1 MSRHH
6 GTDPRRPILSPRNPT
21 DVHARAESRDRGLR
35 RVRTTTGWITVA
47 SAAGAVVLAG
57 GYAQAMPGKTAT
69 AAPAA
74 VPAHAGA
81 TTKPSAASS
90 AGSGSGSSSS
100 APSAASTAPTTQAP
114 STQAPATRAPAL
126 QPPTQV
132 PTTAAST
139 AQTTSGG
146 S

>member
-1 MSRHH
+1 M
-6 GTDPRRPILSPRNPT
+6 SPRTT
-21 DVHARAESRDRGLR
+21 DSSRDRAEARDRGLR
-35 RVRTTTGWITVA
+35 RVRTATGWITVV

-57 GYAQAMPGKTAT
+57 GYAQALPGKTAS

-74 VPAHAGA
+74 VPAHAGSRSAPSSAA
-81 TTKPSAASS
+81 TTAPAAQ
-90 AGSGSGSSSS
+90 APQSSS
-100 APSAASTAPTTQAP
+100 APAL
-114 STQAPATRAPAL
+114 QAPA
-126 QPPTQV
+126 QV

>member
-1 MSRHH
+1 LSRRI
-6 GTDPRRPILSPRNPT
+6 TDSSRDRT
-21 DVHARAESRDRGLR
+21 EARDRGLR
-35 RVRTTTGWITVA
+35 RVRTATGWITVA
-47 SAAGAVVLAG
+47 STAGAVVLAG
-57 GYAQAMPGKTAT
+57 GYAQALPGKTAS

-81 TTKPSAASS
+81 
-90 AGSGSGSSSS
+90 SS
-100 APSAASTAPTTQAP
+100 APSASSGADTRSSSSSPATTAPAASSAP
-114 STQAPATRAPAL
+114 TLQAPAQA
-126 QPPTQV
+126 